1 MQTKY
6 HNVNNLKVSEQML
19 DFVNNDL
26 LKDTNISPEKFWL
39 GFDKVIHE
47 LAPKN
52 VELIKIR
59 ENLQKKIDKWH
70 IENKGKKIDLSEY
83 KKFLK
88 DIGYLKDEGP
98 VSLPI

>member
-1 MQTKY
+1 MDSRKDFMKTKY

-26 LKDTNISPEKFWL
+26 LKETNISPEKFWL

-70 IENKGKKIDLSEY
+70 IENKGKKLT
-83 KKFLK
+83 
-88 DIGYLKDEGP
+88 
-98 VSLPI
+98 